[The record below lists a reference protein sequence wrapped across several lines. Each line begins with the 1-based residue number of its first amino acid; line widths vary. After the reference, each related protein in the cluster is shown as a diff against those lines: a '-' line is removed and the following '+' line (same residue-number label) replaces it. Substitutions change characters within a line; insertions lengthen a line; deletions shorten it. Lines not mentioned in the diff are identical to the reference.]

1 MTCKM
6 RRRAQ
11 RSAGFTIIELATVL
25 VVVGILTAIG
35 LVNFMRF
42 RHRASYSSCA
52 ANQRHAVEA
61 ALLYSST
68 TSPGTVTIDVD
79 VLTVANYLS
88 QEVAE
93 CPLSTVADFNDYS
106 LDFVDNQVTAI
117 RCKVEPI
124 KHAWNV
130 P

>member
-1 MTCKM
+1 M

-106 LDFVDNQVTAI
+106 LDFVDN
-117 RCKVEPI
+117 R
-124 KHAWNV
+124 
-130 P
+130 